1 LDENAT
7 EFSVAFVF
15 LGGLLETLR
24 HPHSVDQ
31 NVWTELERAMS
42 VEPSIMGSRATAAN
56 LERIYRDGRAVL
68 LWNDGEPIGFIAA
81 WEWPEG
87 YLEIGSAWV
96 DARHRG
102 LGHGNRLV
110 VEIAKLVRALAG
122 DRAFSVTT
130 NPRFVAAALKAGL
143 RLHEDWIAGPIPWA
157 VTCGKCDFFAESD
170 KPGCPKRNAT
180 CRLLL

>member
-1 LDENAT
+1 M
-7 EFSVAFVF
+7 
-15 LGGLLETLR
+15 ETLH
-24 HPHSVDQ
+24 HPRFVDQ
-31 NVWTELERAMS
+31 SVWIALERAMS

-56 LERIYRDGRAVL
+56 LERVYRDGRAL
-68 LWNDGEPIGFIAA
+68 LLCKDGAAIGFIAA

-87 YLEIGSAWV
+87 YLEVGSAWV

-110 VEIAKLVRALAG
+110 SEIVEMVRAQVG
-122 DRAFSVTT
+122 DRAFAVTT
-130 NPRFVAAALKAGL
+130 NPRFVAAARNAGM
-143 RLHEDWIAGPIPWA
+143 RLHEDWVAGPIPWA

-180 CRLLL
+180 CRLLLCPDKN